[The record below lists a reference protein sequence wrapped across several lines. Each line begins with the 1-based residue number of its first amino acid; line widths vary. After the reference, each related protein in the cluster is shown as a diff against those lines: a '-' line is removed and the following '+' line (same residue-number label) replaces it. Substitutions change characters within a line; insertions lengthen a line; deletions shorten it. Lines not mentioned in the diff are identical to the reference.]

1 MLARV
6 IVIAFDSMQNPSRNE
21 RSPRR
26 DTRGRAVTRVDL
38 EPSRPRSHMADV
50 ADAPVPPGVGVP
62 PSEDADA
69 AAAADPS
76 ATSSIDSPDARADS
90 ESPPPPPPPPPPHPP
105 VLETMHATDLLKD
118 LGRDAAA
125 DALARNGAVVV
136 RAAVPLRECDDALHQ
151 IRRRLARAV
160 AKTMPVHPAHAR
172 HAASARYFGDVASPS
187 GRRDLKLSL
196 SRPVLRYV
204 LYTGPHTTPFAW

>member
-69 AAAADPS
+69 AAAAKEVQVDQG
-76 ATSSIDSPDARADS
+76 PD
-90 ESPPPPPPPPPPHPP
+90 
-105 VLETMHATDLLKD
+105 V
-118 LGRDAAA
+118 
-125 DALARNGAVVV
+125 DALA
-136 RAAVPLRECDDALHQ
+136 
-151 IRRRLARAV
+151 LA
-160 AKTMPVHPAHAR
+160 
-172 HAASARYFGDVASPS
+172 S
-187 GRRDLKLSL
+187 G
-196 SRPVLRYV
+196 YW
-204 LYTGPHTTPFAW
+204 AWP